1 MDDSYWQIY
10 LQFEKEL
17 KEIMYTISFD
27 KKQKNVYSPRI
38 AELIVRI
45 GMQIESVAQRIYARE
60 KTDGGKVNYR
70 TAIKLFNKKWNL
82 REKGIVIITDNI
94 KSTDKQLYLTPFKN
108 ETYKE
113 SYICDKI
120 YYASKDAPTEFKG
133 NIPTEERVK
142 AYQWENAYNNL
153 KHNFYESIERYGTVI
168 NLITIASVLYIL
180 DVYWSPNSFVL
191 EMGTNMNRGGK
202 LDDFCN
208 KSSVFAVFGLEC
220 VIYNEKFVPVLPPWG
235 KDLSFDW
242 FSFLDI
248 HNFESVKNELK
259 VEYELNMD
267 DKKYETP
274 SNVAKIIERAKPY
287 KNYRLIIRN
296 QIKESDLTPIEE

>member
-1 MDDSYWQIY
+1 
-10 LQFEKEL
+10 
-17 KEIMYTISFD
+17 MYTISFD

-45 GMQIESVAQRIYARE
+45 GMQIESVAQRIYTRE
-60 KTDGGKVNYR
+60 KPNGGKVNYR
-70 TAIKLFNKKWNL
+70 TAIKFFNKKWNL
-82 REKGIVIITDNI
+82 QEKGIVIITDNI
-94 KSTDKQLYLTPFKN
+94 KSSDKQLYLTPFKN

-113 SYICDKI
+113 SYIGDKI

-133 NIPTEERVK
+133 DIPTKERIK

-180 DVYWSPNSFVL
+180 DIYWSPNSFVL
-191 EMGTNMNRGGK
+191 EMGTNRGGK

-208 KSSVFAVFGLEC
+208 KSSIFAVFGLEC
-220 VIYNEKFVPVLPPWG
+220 LIYNKTIVPVLPPWG
-235 KDLSFDW
+235 QDLSFNW

-248 HNFESVKNELK
+248 HDFESVKNELN
-259 VEYELNMD
+259 EDFELIID
-267 DKKYETP
+267 DEKYEIPDNITQ
-274 SNVAKIIERAKPY
+274 IIEKAKPY
-287 KNYRLIIRN
+287 KSYRLIIRN
-296 QIKESDLTPIEE
+296 QIKESDLIPIEE